1 MKLESLLLK
10 NIRSHVKTS
19 IRFKDGFNC
28 LIGGLGQ
35 GKSTVLYAID
45 FVLFGDPIHRSYDYL
60 LRENA
65 EEGKVTAVFVQNN
78 RSYKIERALQRK
90 GTGINQ
96 DINKLKFYKD
106 DKIIAENKNDAVS
119 EELKALTGLDKNIF
133 RELVWIR
140 QEHLK
145 ELLDI
150 TPRHRQKKIDQ
161 LFGLSDY
168 EEAWN
173 NLLQFKREYEVEKN
187 ILERDGDVIRSSKL
201 ETDYM
206 KTVEEFSSANNELEN
221 AKEKYKKIESILN
234 DASTR
239 LESLEELRKITEDL
253 QRRKVMLETNLVNSK
268 YMIKKL
274 CDQIENE
281 KTRQKLLDS
290 LIEKMLTKK
299 KEYLDNL
306 NQIGLGTENTIEETR
321 TYLLSIEEE
330 LRSISG
336 KKEATKKE
344 IETTLKRISNLITK
358 NKCPTCFQNITEKY
372 KESLTKN
379 IQKEKTQQEQEL
391 EQIQKKYEELKN
403 IHSEVNFAFSNLQ
416 QIIPRI
422 SDIKQQFTEKQ
433 ESLDKLSAEVK
444 EKQKEE
450 EKLLTQLE
458 KTKREITKFDVSALE
473 QAKNQQKKAFT
484 DYLNSKHQI
493 EILNKTKNDLAIRID
508 DLKERLDN
516 TQEKIERKEK
526 LETLIEIID
535 RIRTAYR
542 TIQPKLRSEFVTY
555 LQKTVQQILNGLTGD
570 VEPSFLLR
578 IDETYSPIVISE
590 EGIEREVLNLSGGER
605 TLLAFAYRIGLG
617 QLIMQS
623 KTGHGLFMLL
633 LDEPTESLGR
643 EDGSVERLADAINRL
658 RAIEQIIAVTHNEAF
673 AEKAEHVIRIEKHAG
688 ASQIFQ

>member
-78 RSYKIERALQRK
+78 RTYKIQRALQRK

>member
-78 RSYKIERALQRK
+78 RSYKIQRALQRK

-458 KTKREITKFDVSALE
+458 KIKREITKFDVSALE

>member
-78 RSYKIERALQRK
+78 RTYKIQRALQRK

-358 NKCPTCFQNITEKY
+358 NKCPTCFQNISEKY

>member
-78 RSYKIERALQRK
+78 RSYKIQRALQRK

-96 DINKLKFYKD
+96 DINQLKFYKD

-358 NKCPTCFQNITEKY
+358 NKCPTCFQNISEKY

-450 EKLLTQLE
+450 EKLLTQLV

>member
-78 RSYKIERALQRK
+78 RSYKIQRALQRK

-450 EKLLTQLE
+450 EKLLTQLV